1 MTSLFR
7 TTAVAAAFLTLSA
20 TAALAHP
27 HLLSSTPASGATVAS
42 TGTLVLHFSEAL
54 EPKFSGVTVS
64 SKMTMVVNGAP
75 MTHDMDVA
83 GVSSAIDP
91 KDKKSLIVTVKAPL
105 KAGAYTVAWHAV
117 STDTHRLTG
126 TYAFTVK

>member
-1 MTSLFR
+1 MSALVR
-7 TTAVAAAFLTLSA
+7 IAAVSVATLALSA

-27 HLLSSTPASGATVAS
+27 HLLSSVPAASATVAP
-42 TGTLVLHFSEAL
+42 TKTLVLHFSEAL
-54 EPKFSGVTVS
+54 EPKFTGADVNS
-64 SKMTMVVNGAP
+64 SMTMVEDGKQ
-75 MTHDMDVA
+75 MTHEMKVD
-83 GVSSAIDP
+83 GVSSAIDS
-91 KDKKSLIVTVKAPL
+91 KDKKTLILTLKAPL

>member
-1 MTSLFR
+1 MTLFR
-7 TTAVAAAFLTLSA
+7 TVAATAAILAMSA

-27 HLLSSTPASGATVAS
+27 HLLSSTPADGATVAS
-42 TGTLVLHFSEAL
+42 TGTLVLHFSETL
-54 EPKFSGVTVS
+54 EPKFTGATVS
-64 SKMTMVVNGAP
+64 SPMTMTMNGKP
-75 MTHDMDVA
+75 MTHDMDVD
-83 GVSSAIDP
+83 GVTSAVDP

-105 KAGAYTVAWHAV
+105 KAGSYKVAWHAV

>member
-1 MTSLFR
+1 MIPLFR
-7 TTAVAAAFLTLSA
+7 TAAIAATFLTLSA

-42 TGTLVLHFSEAL
+42 TGVLVLHFSETL
-54 EPKFSGVTVS
+54 EPKFTGATVS
-64 SKMTMVVNGAP
+64 SKMTMMVSGAS
-75 MTHDMDVA
+75 TTQDMDVT
-83 GVSSAIDP
+83 GVTSAVDP
-91 KDKKSLIVTVKAPL
+91 KDKKSLILTVKAPL